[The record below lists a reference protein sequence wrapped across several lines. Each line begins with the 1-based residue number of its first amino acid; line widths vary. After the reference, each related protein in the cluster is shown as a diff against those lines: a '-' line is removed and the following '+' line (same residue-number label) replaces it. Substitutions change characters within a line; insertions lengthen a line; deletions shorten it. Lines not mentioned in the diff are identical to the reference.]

1 MIGGQRETSLR
12 RVSSLV
18 FAGLQTF
25 SNCHPA
31 PLYTTRELHGGGMVV
46 HHSTYQVDDLHDFT
60 KEFIERGYHAEFLVG
75 DIRGP
80 VAICLDLL

>member
-1 MIGGQRETSLR
+1 
-12 RVSSLV
+12 
-18 FAGLQTF
+18 
-25 SNCHPA
+25 
-31 PLYTTRELHGGGMVV
+31 MVV